1 MKTLKRQL
9 GMSLL
14 LRLILKPEDSPEE
27 LRKIGAIAV
36 NLTQLGYSREEEF
49 EADRYGVYFME
60 KAGYQRQGII
70 NFWEWI
76 LEASGGEKTRIFFIF
91 FRHILRRR
99 SGSKEFGLC
108 RKGSATFICV
118 WMSRSSFKEKLGV

>member
-76 LEASGGEKTRIFFIF
+76 LEASGGEKNPDFLYLFSTHSPTPERIERI
-91 FRHILRRR
+91 RTLPEGECDLHLRVDEQ
-99 SGSKEFGLC
+99 K
-108 RKGSATFICV
+108 
-118 WMSRSSFKEKLGV
+118 

>member
-1 MKTLKRQL
+1 MAGVLAHEVAHVDREHSMKTLKRQL

-60 KAGYQRQGII
+60 KAGYKRQGII

-76 LEASGGEKTRIFFIF
+76 LEASGGEKNPDFLYLFSTHSPTPER
-91 FRHILRRR
+91 
-99 SGSKEFGLC
+99 
-108 RKGSATFICV
+108 
-118 WMSRSSFKEKLGV
+118 